1 MPPDCD
7 GLPPPELPLVELPED
22 APDDP
27 PLPYEELE
35 DELLAMAPEALAPVR
50 RNDTPAS
57 P

>member
-7 GLPPPELPLVELPED
+7 GLPPPELPLVELPEEE
-22 APDDP
+22 PDDP

-35 DELLAMAPEALAPVR
+35 DELLAMAPEALVPVR